1 MTDETYTAPRRGR
14 PPMSRED
21 VTTQDA
27 AAEQVP
33 GGSPVAA
40 KSRRKRDPVGGF
52 KQRLDAPQ
60 RAGYQRRWVNDDGV
74 RPELLHTD
82 LAYDFVIEPNTD
94 THGQGTRVSR
104 VVGRKASGEPQ
115 YAYLMETP
123 VEEYAVGVAEKEDRL
138 KPFEEAIRSNQD
150 TTGALKQAEM
160 YQPRAGS
167 SLKRS

>member
-21 VTTQDA
+21 VTTQEAPMDA
-27 AAEQVP
+27 VP
-33 GGSPVAA
+33 PRT
-40 KSRRKRDPVGGF
+40 RRKRDPVGGF